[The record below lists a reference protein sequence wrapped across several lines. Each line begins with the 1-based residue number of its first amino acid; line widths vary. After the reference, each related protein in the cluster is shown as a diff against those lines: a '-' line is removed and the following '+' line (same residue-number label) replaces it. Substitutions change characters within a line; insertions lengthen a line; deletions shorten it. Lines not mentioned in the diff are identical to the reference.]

1 MSTWSRRERINPNQC
16 FFKIYFA
23 FVKMLLMVTE
33 GSVTLCNILVLSRTL
48 WDLKDKIKDENHPSD
63 TSENLDNS
71 LLLTVLC

>member
-16 FFKIYFA
+16 FFLNIFCFCKDGNI
-23 FVKMLLMVTE
+23 TE
-33 GSVTLCNILVLSRTL
+33 GSVTLCNILVFSRTL